1 MARRNRSRAL
11 IQGEAGRETPAPA
24 AKTRTR
30 GALIVG
36 AVVLGAAIGAWLLS
50 GVLISRAAATRL
62 PPTPDLSMLPAPV
75 ANEVSRAD
83 DVARR
88 RPTAAAIG
96 DLGIV
101 YQASLLPAEALQ
113 AYAVAESLDPVDWR
127 WPYYRGL
134 ILEERGDDAGARD
147 AFGQVVLAASDHGL
161 AQFHLAELA
170 FKAGRT
176 EEAEAGYRSTQ
187 SAGAAA
193 NLADGIPPRRA
204 IPLSAHASFGLAR
217 LRLDRGEIDAGRAQL
232 AEIVR
237 AYPDF
242 GSAQSLLLRLGK
254 TVRTGAVDDGRAY
267 VPPADPWLD
276 VVVARSR
283 HPDLLLKHAA
293 LAARAGDTTRRQWLV
308 GRALDAN
315 PNGLDVLLEMA
326 SMLQAAGRH
335 TEAFDF
341 LRRAEAVAPG
351 DHHTLVEQGKSLSEL
366 GRLAEAE
373 AVLRRA
379 VRVRDAAAEYNL
391 ATVLDR
397 LDRWSEAR
405 EHYERA
411 LAIDPFHAR
420 AMNNL
425 AIGFSRRGE
434 QPRALA
440 LYRRAIEAAPDH
452 ADTYTNL
459 GGALAGLG
467 RFSEALAAL
476 DTAVSLDPGAA
487 DAHNNRGIALAQL
500 GRLGEARTSFETAL
514 RLVPAHRDAHNNL
527 AALSLQP

>member
-1 MARRNRSRAL
+1 MARRNGSRPL
-11 IQGEAGRETPAPA
+11 IVAPSGPASGMKAGRSVLTASVVVIA
-24 AKTRTR
+24 A
-30 GALIVG
+30 G
-36 AVVLGAAIGAWLLS
+36 AVAWLVAGFL
-50 GVLISRAAATRL
+50 VERAAARGL
-62 PPTPDLSMLPAPV
+62 PQVPDLADLPAAV
-75 ANEVSRAD
+75 
-83 DVARR
+83 
-88 RPTAAAIG
+88 AAAITAADAAARTHTTPATAG
-96 DLGIV
+96 DLAMV
-101 YQASLLPAEALQ
+101 YQASLRPEEALR
-113 AYAVAESLDPVDWR
+113 AYSVAELLAPGDWQ

-134 ILEERGDDAGARD
+134 ILIERGDQAGAVG
-147 AFGQVVLAASDHGL
+147 AFSAVATSSPARGL
-161 AQFHLAELA
+161 AQFHLAEIA
-170 FKAGRT
+170 FKVGRPVD
-176 EEAEAGYRSTQ
+176 AEAAYQAAQ
-187 SAGAAA
+187 SAPA
-193 NLADGIPPRRA
+193 LPSVVADLGPLRRRA
-204 IPLSAHASFGLAR
+204 IPLAAHARFGLAR
-217 LRLDRGEIDAGRAQL
+217 LRLDRGETEAARTQL
-232 AEIVR
+232 IALV
-237 AYPDF
+237 AAHPDF
-242 GSAQSLLLRLGK
+242 GSAQSLLLKLDDGRA
-254 TVRTGAVDDGRAY
+254 VRAVDDGRAY

-276 VVVARSR
+276 AVVTRSW
-283 HPDLLLKHAA
+283 HSDLLLKHAA
-293 LAARAGDTTRRQWLV
+293 LATRAGDAAWRQWLV
-308 GRALDAN
+308 RRALEAN

-411 LAIDPFHAR
+411 LVIDPFHAR

-425 AIGFSRRGE
+425 AIGFSLRGE

-459 GGALAGLG
+459 GGALAGQG

-514 RLVPAHRDAHNNL
+514 RLVPAHGDARKNL
-527 AALSLQP
+527 AALGPRP